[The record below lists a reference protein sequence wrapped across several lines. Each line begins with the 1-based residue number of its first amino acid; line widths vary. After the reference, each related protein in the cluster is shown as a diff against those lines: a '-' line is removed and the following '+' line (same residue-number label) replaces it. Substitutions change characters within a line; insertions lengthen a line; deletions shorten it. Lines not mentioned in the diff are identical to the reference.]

1 MKEREQFAYDKA
13 LLRTS
18 GFGLIVMGLGLMGL
32 VLGTVRWEANAP
44 IMVVSVVSGVPLIV
58 LGLIRLNKLGKTGV
72 QVVVDRTGITVAE
85 RGPDPIPWAEVE
97 RCELVRG
104 GRGGD
109 WLRLRLRAGSAAAA
123 RLGRV
128 KIDIHDHF
136 LTGGALG
143 LRRAIARLASQVP
156 RDW

>member
-1 MKEREQFAYDKA
+1 MTEREEFTYVKA
-13 LLRTS
+13 RLRAG
-18 GFGLIVMGLGLMGL
+18 GFLFIVMGLGLMGL
-32 VLGTVRWEANAP
+32 VLGTARWEDNAP
-44 IMVVSVVSGVPLIV
+44 IMVVSVVFGGLSIV
-58 LGLIRLNKLGKTGV
+58 LGLIKLAKLGKTGV
-72 QVVVDRTGITVAE
+72 QVVVDRTGITIAE

-109 WLRLRLRAGSAAAA
+109 WLRLRLRAGSATAA

-128 KIDIHDHF
+128 KIDIHDHV

-143 LRRAIARLASQVP
+143 LRRAIARLAPQVP